1 MNARWWAYP
10 DGTIVPCIRGG
21 ENTLLNLGS
30 GGNTLATD
38 TIGGIEFQRVKLVEG
53 ADGVNDG
60 DVSSANPLPVELPGT
75 SLVDVT
81 DEVDRLLGII
91 FGNKTHNSAAPTT
104 DHLAALTAV
113 ANAVAPTYIEANQV
127 LLSVDLSGALRVVAA
142 ALPLPAN
149 AAIETGGNL
158 ATIAGKDF
166 ATQTT
171 LAALNTKIPASPAT
185 AGGQLAAGH
194 TVDQTGG
201 PWQIDGDVAA
211 DGPESGN
218 PVKIGG
224 RAHEHGANPPETSAN
239 DDRVEW
245 IFNRHGIPFVIG
257 GHPNVITTEYRA
269 TGVQTND
276 AIITVATGSKIV
288 VTGISVTCDNATT
301 VDVGVRI
308 GFGTSVVPTEPAD
321 GASVNGVV
329 LSHPGIAAGSGVVLG
344 SGAGILA
351 VGADD
356 EDLRI
361 TNEVPT
367 TGSIKVV
374 VTHYIVPT

>member
-1 MNARWWAYP
+1 MAHRWWVFP
-10 DGTIVPCIRGG
+10 DGTIVPNICGG

-38 TIGGIEFQRVKLVEG
+38 TIAGVEFQRVKLVEG
-53 ADGVNDG
+53 NDGVNDG
-60 DVSSANPLPVELPGT
+60 DVSSSNPLPVELPGT
-75 SLVDVT
+75 SAVDVT
-81 DEVDRLLGII
+81 DEAARLLGII

-127 LLSVDLSGALRVVAA
+127 LLSVDLAGALRIVAA

-149 AAIETGGNL
+149 AAQETGGNL
-158 ATIAGKDF
+158 ATIAGVDF

-257 GHPNVITTEYRA
+257 GHPNVITRRDNFTA
-269 TGVQTND
+269 AQTN
-276 AIITVATGSKIV
+276 AALVTISTGSKIV
-288 VTGISVTCDNATT
+288 VTRISITADNANT
-301 VDVGVRI
+301 VDVQARVGFATATTPTGAGVLI
-308 GFGTSVVPTEPAD
+308 
-321 GASVNGVV
+321 
-329 LSHPGIAAGSGVVLG
+329 SHPGIAPGSGIVEGNG
-344 SGAGILA
+344 SGILG

-361 TNEVPT
+361 TSEVPT
-367 TGSIKVV
+367 TGSIDV
-374 VTHYIVPT
+374 VTSYYIVPT